1 MEIEKEAQRLQ
12 YLSEKKSHKDIKE
25 KASDSIKLVKNLLK
39 QKNELQTCLEEG
51 KSIFYKNFQ
60 GY

>member
-39 QKNELQTCLEEG
+39 QKNELQNCLEEG
-51 KSIFYKNFQ
+51 MSI
-60 GY
+60 